1 MGIEYKIKFS
11 VPQGYDSS
19 ALLNHLPSPIHRAT
33 MTEIYNYKVE
43 PNGFYFVDH
52 LVDEKVASVAFK
64 RFVDEALRHSSS
76 VEIVE
81 P

>member
-11 VPQGYDSS
+11 VPQGYDPS
-19 ALLNHLPSPIHRAT
+19 ALLNKLPSPIDRAT

-43 PNGFYFVDH
+43 QDGFYFVDH

-64 RFVDEALRHSSS
+64 RFVNEALRYGSS
-76 VEIVE
+76 VAIVS

>member
-11 VPQGYDSS
+11 VPQDYDSS

-43 PNGFYFVDH
+43 PDGFYFIDH

-64 RFVDEALRHSSS
+64 RFVDEALRYGSSIA
-76 VEIVE
+76 IVK

>member
-11 VPQGYDSS
+11 VPQDYDSS

-33 MTEIYNYKVE
+33 MTDIYNYKVE
-43 PNGFYFVDH
+43 PDGFYFIDH

-64 RFVDEALRHSSS
+64 RFVDEALRYGSSIA
-76 VEIVE
+76 IVK

>member
-1 MGIEYKIKFS
+1 MGIEYKIKFI

-43 PNGFYFVDH
+43 QDGFYFVDR
-52 LVDEKVASVAFK
+52 LVDEKMASVAFK
-64 RFVDEALRHSSS
+64 RFVDEAFRQGSS
-76 VEIVE
+76 VAITK

>member
-43 PNGFYFVDH
+43 RDGFYFVDH

-64 RFVDEALRHSSS
+64 RFVNEALRYGRS
-76 VEIVE
+76 VAIVS

>member
-43 PNGFYFVDH
+43 RDGFYFVDH

-64 RFVDEALRHSSS
+64 RFVDEALRYGSSIT
-76 VEIVE
+76 IVK

>member
-43 PNGFYFVDH
+43 RDGFYFVDH